1 MMNRKYRHLSREER
15 YEIKRMHD
23 LGVSMNKIAQ
33 HLTRSKSTISM
44 ELKRN
49 KVKDKYM
56 PCVAQEKYEKRLYQ
70 QELLKID
77 KNPMLLDYIKNA
89 MIYKKWSPD
98 AISGKLKLDKNIALS
113 ISTES
118 IYRFVY
124 TSPIAAKL
132 KLYNYLPSKRYKRQE
147 RGKRR
152 HRIMIPQRISIHQRD
167 AIAMQKLEVGHFE
180 ADLTFHRG
188 NQSINIGA
196 LVDKKSQKIMLVLN
210 KSKKAKTVTN
220 GFLRKIKT
228 LPNSVR
234 KTITMD
240 NGKEFVGHIAYRLSG
255 FQTFFCDP
263 YRPRQK
269 ALVEKMNSMIHR
281 ILPKNTDI
289 TTVTQRCLDNVAEIL
304 NNMPRKIFGYKTPNE
319 IWAENL

>member
-1 MMNRKYRHLSREER
+1 MNRKYRHLSRAER

-23 LGVSMNKIAQ
+23 LGVSINKIAR
-33 HLTRSKSTISM
+33 HLTRSKSAISM

-49 KVKDKYM
+49 KVKGKYM
-56 PCVAQEKYEKRLYQ
+56 PCVAQEKYKKRMCQ
-70 QELLKID
+70 QELLRIEKT
-77 KNPMLLDYIKNA
+77 PMLLNYIKNA
-89 MIYKKWSPD
+89 MIRKKWSPD
-98 AISGKLKLDKNIALS
+98 AIAGKLKLDKNTDFC

-124 TSPIAAKL
+124 TSPVAAKL
-132 KLYNYLPSKRYKRQE
+132 KLYSYLPSKRYKRQE

-152 HRIMIPQRISIHQRD
+152 QGIMIPQRISIHQRD
-167 AIAMQKLEVGHFE
+167 AIAMQKVEVGHFE
-180 ADLTFHRG
+180 ADLTFHKG
-188 NQSINIGA
+188 NQSMNIGA
-196 LVDKKSQKIMLVLN
+196 LVDKESQKIILVLN
-210 KSKKAKTVTN
+210 NSKRAKTVTN

-228 LPNSVR
+228 LPHSVR

-240 NGKEFVGHIAYRLSG
+240 NGKEFVGHVAYRLSG

-289 TTVTQRCLDNVAEIL
+289 TTVTQRGLDSIAEIL

-319 IWAENL
+319 IWAEHL

>member
-1 MMNRKYRHLSREER
+1 MNRKYRHLSREER

-23 LGVSMNKIAQ
+23 LGVSINKIAQ
-33 HLTRSKSTISM
+33 QLTRSKSTISM

-49 KVKDKYM
+49 KVKDQYM
-56 PCVAQEKYEKRLYQ
+56 PCVAQEKYEKRMYQ
-70 QELLKID
+70 QELLKIE

-89 MIYKKWSPD
+89 MIHNKWSPD
-98 AISGKLKLDKNIALS
+98 AIAGKLKLDKNTDLY

-124 TSPIAAKL
+124 TSPVAAKL
-132 KLYNYLPSKRYKRQE
+132 KLFSYLPSKRYKRQE

-152 HRIMIPQRISIHQRD
+152 QRIIIPQRISIHQRE
-167 AIAMQKLEVGHFE
+167 AIAMQKVEIGHFE
-180 ADLTFHRG
+180 ADLTFHQG
-188 NQSINIGA
+188 NQSMNIGV
-196 LVDKKSQKIMLVLN
+196 LVDKKSQRITLVLN
-210 KSKKAKTVTN
+210 NSKRAKTVTN

-228 LPNSVR
+228 LPKSVR
-234 KTITMD
+234 KTMTMD
-240 NGKEFVGHIAYRLSG
+240 NGKEFVGHVAYRLSG
-255 FQTFFCDP
+255 FKTFFCDP

-289 TTVTQRCLDNVAEIL
+289 TTVTQKCIDNVAEIL